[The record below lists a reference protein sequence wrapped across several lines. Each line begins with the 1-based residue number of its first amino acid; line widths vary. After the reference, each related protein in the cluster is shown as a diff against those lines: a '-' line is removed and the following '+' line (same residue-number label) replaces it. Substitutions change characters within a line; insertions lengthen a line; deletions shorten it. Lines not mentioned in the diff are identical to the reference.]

1 MADDDA
7 DKPTPPAASPASAP
21 SRWSVRELLA
31 TGGPFVLLGIAA
43 LALAYWL
50 VKPNPPKHVV
60 LATGAEQG
68 AYAEFGKRYQE
79 QLARHGIHVE
89 LRGTQGSADNLKL
102 LEDPDSGVEF
112 AFVQGGADRQRQPDE
127 PAPEGLVTLGSLFYE
142 PVWFFYREDS
152 ARRSFGKPRLDRLA
166 QLAGWKVNIGAPG
179 SGVTNLMLRLMDLN
193 GLDRNEIT
201 LLRLGQTPAV
211 VEFLEGRLDAVAFT
225 SAPEA
230 PMVQMLLQTPG
241 VRLLDFVQS
250 EAYARRLPALAP
262 VVLPRGVIDLAR
274 DLPPRDVRLVAPTA
288 MLVARDSAHPALQ
301 QLFVQ
306 AARTIHGEAGWFQ
319 RRGDFPSPRNVEFA
333 LSKEAERFYLSG
345 PSWLQRYLPFWVTNL
360 VDRMWVVL
368 ASIIVVL
375 IPLSRIVPPLYE
387 MRVRSKVFRWY
398 GRLRQIEAA
407 LERDPTPAQART
419 LRESLEELD
428 ARVGRINVPLSHADE
443 LYALRS
449 HIHLV
454 RRKLLGI
461 EGAQ

>member
-1 MADDDA
+1 M
-7 DKPTPPAASPASAP
+7 
-21 SRWSVRELLA
+21 RELLA
-31 TGGPFVLLGIAA
+31 TGGPFVLLGAAA

-50 VKPNPPKHVV
+50 VQPNPPKRVV

-79 QLARHGIHVE
+79 QLARHGIEVV

-102 LEDPDSGVEF
+102 LEDPDGEVEF

-127 PAPEGLVTLGSLFYE
+127 PPPEGLVALGSLFYE

-152 ARRSFGKPRLDRLA
+152 ARRLLGRPRLQRLA
-166 QLAGWKVNIGAPG
+166 QLAGWKLNIGAPG
-179 SGVTNLMLRLMDLN
+179 SGVTNLMLRLIDLN
-193 GLDRNEIT
+193 GLEREQLT
-201 LLRLGQTPAV
+201 LTRLGQTPAV

-241 VRLLDFVQS
+241 VGLLDFAQS
-250 EAYARRLPALAP
+250 EAYARRLPVLAP

-274 DLPPRDVRLVAPTA
+274 DLPPRDVHLVAPTA
-288 MLVARDSAHPALQ
+288 MLVARESAHPALQ

-319 RRGDFPSPRNVEFA
+319 RRGDFPSPRNVEFPLA
-333 LSKEAERFYLSG
+333 KEAERFYASG
-345 PSWLQRYLPFWVTNL
+345 PSWLQRYLPFWLTNL
-360 VDRMWVVL
+360 VDRMWVVI

-375 IPLSRIVPPLYE
+375 IPASRIVPPLYE

-407 LERDPTPAQART
+407 LEREPSAAQART
-419 LRESLEELD
+419 LRASLEELD
-428 ARVGRINVPLSHADE
+428 TRVGRINVPLSHADE

-454 RRKLLGI
+454 RKKLLSL
-461 EGAQ
+461 EGA